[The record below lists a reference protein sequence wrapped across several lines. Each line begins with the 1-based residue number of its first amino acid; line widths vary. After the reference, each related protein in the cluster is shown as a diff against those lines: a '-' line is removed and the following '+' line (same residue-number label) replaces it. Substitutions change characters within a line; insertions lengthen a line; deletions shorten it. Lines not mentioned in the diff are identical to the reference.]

1 MAFQQGL
8 SGLNTSAKALDVTG
22 NNIANSSTVGFKVGQ
37 AHFGD
42 VYANSLAGGG
52 AGQVGIGVNLAA
64 VVQQFSQGNITTT
77 NNPLDISI
85 NGGGFFRMDNNGAV
99 SYTRNG
105 QFHTD
110 REGYIIN
117 DQSLRLTGY
126 QVDSSGNVVSAAP
139 APLQISSAQISPRS
153 TDDPIAG
160 DIRAVINLDSR
171 QSNPAT
177 APFSSIDPE
186 SYNYTTSLSVYD
198 TLGVPHTLTTYYVRT
213 GAGAWEA
220 YATLDGAAP
229 AGAPVTPATAR
240 VTTSAPFTAGDY
252 TLSGA
257 AAQFDFTDDSGTV
270 TINLAGTDYTG
281 NEAGMVAAINAQLA
295 AAVPPSNAVASYAG
309 GALVFTS
316 GETGSTANQPTIT
329 NVGGDLAGDGLNTF
343 VNTGGA
349 NAVVTNPPFTTMTF
363 NNSGNLTSAT
373 INAVPGFALSTGAAT
388 PWSPGNIDFTG
399 TTQYGSPSGVEE
411 LAQGGYTSGRLI
423 GLSVTSDGMV
433 QGRYSNG
440 QTRNQGQVV
449 LTGFTNPNGLSPQG
463 NNQWIETAI
472 SGAPL
477 VGAPNTASLGV
488 LQSASVEESNVDLTA
503 ELVAM
508 ITQQR
513 NYQANAQTIKT
524 QDSIMNTLVNLR

>member
-64 VVQQFSQGNITTT
+64 VVQQFSQGNITST

-110 REGYIIN
+110 KDGYIIN

-126 QVDSSGNVVSAAP
+126 QVDNSGNVVSAAP
-139 APLQISSAQISPRS
+139 APLQISSAQIAPRS

-257 AAQFDFTDDSGTV
+257 AAQFTLTDDTGAILIDLSGT
-270 TINLAGTDYTG
+270 DWTG
-281 NEAGMVAAINAQLA
+281 NEAGMVTAINTQLGLA
-295 AAVPPSNAVASYAG
+295 GSNTLASYVG
-309 GALVFTS
+309 GALVFSS
-316 GETGSTANQPTIT
+316 GETGSAAAQPAISI
-329 NVGGDLAGDGLNTF
+329 VGADLGGDGLNTF

-349 NAVVTNPPFTTMTF
+349 NAFVTNPPFANMAF
-363 NNSGNLTSAT
+363 NNSGSMTSAT
-373 INAVPGFALSTGAAT
+373 INPVPGFALTTGAAT

-503 ELVAM
+503 ELVNM